1 MNVQSYPIGPAI
13 ATAGSTVNLKTEFF
27 TYRVETANELG
38 VAREIA
44 PVTDVSSSVVLSPN
58 CGKIKI
64 TCHGSPVR
72 YRIGVGPQTAV
83 PTDHYIH
90 TDQQFLLRVPY
101 GATVAA
107 VRHAANNGQLYI
119 SELI

>member
-1 MNVQSYPIGPAI
+1 MSQAYPIGPAI
-13 ATAGSTVNLKTEFF
+13 PTVGATVTLKNDFF
-27 TYRVETANELG
+27 IDRVETANELG

-44 PVTDVSSSVVLSPN
+44 PVTDVSSSVVLSSN
-58 CGKIKI
+58 CGKIRV

-72 YRIGVGPQTAV
+72 FRIGVGPQTAV
-83 PTDHYIH
+83 STDHYIH